1 MFIFYW
7 KYYIP
12 NSLQWLSLI
21 VQPTVI
27 KKVDQVVSTVRSGN
41 SFCSFFYSRDVIK
54 ESYKTLIT
62 CLTVK
67 KQLKIA
73 PDNIVE
79 TTAEIVLP
87 SNIWICPSLK
97 KVSVGKWLMPND
109 FASLLSLI
117 LTNST
122 LYLSASSSIVS
133 SSINAL
139 SQARHPRENL
149 FYKN

>member
-1 MFIFYW
+1 MKILHPQFFAMAIIDCSTYSYQEGQCWPSSLDCNIWQFFLLIF
-7 KYYIP
+7 
-12 NSLQWLSLI
+12 LQSRRHKRKLQDLNNLFDC
-21 VQPTVI
+21 
-27 KKVDQVVSTVRSGN
+27 KKR
-41 SFCSFFYSRDVIK
+41 
-54 ESYKTLIT
+54 
-62 CLTVK
+62 
-67 KQLKIA
+67 LKIA

-79 TTAEIVLP
+79 TTAQIVLP

-97 KVSVGKWLMPND
+97 KVSVGKWLIPND
-109 FASLLSLI
+109 LASLLSLI